1 VLRSEVLQPFID
13 LSAKRRYLEI
23 GVEAGTTFHTLR
35 AAKKVAVDP
44 IFRFNVPEPRLTSS
58 VEYQEVTSDE
68 YFGALSR
75 DEKFDV
81 IYVDGLH
88 TVEQTLRDLLNAV
101 EHLDSDGVI
110 VVDDVIPSSWGA
122 SLDLQSDAAFVRDKL
137 ATEKFDGE
145 NWMGPV
151 FRVVYFVASVMQSF
165 DYATIQDN
173 HGQLVM
179 WRGPRREVYRPDMT
193 LDQIAR
199 VDFLD
204 ILKDMSVFR
213 VMPHAEIMKLYRQ
226 AIAGSPSEQRQP
238 SFA

>member
-1 VLRSEVLQPFID
+1 MLRSEVLQPFID
-13 LSAKRRYLEI
+13 LSAGKRYLEI

-35 AAKKVAVDP
+35 ATKKVAVDP
-44 IFRFNVPEPRLTSS
+44 IFRFDVPEPRLTSA
-58 VEYQEVTSDE
+58 VEYQEVTSDA

-88 TVEQTLRDLLNAV
+88 TVEQTLRDMLNAV
-101 EHLDSDGVI
+101 EHLAPEGVI

-122 SLDLQSDAAFVRDKL
+122 SLDLQSDAAFVREKL

-151 FRVVYFVASVMQSF
+151 FRVVYFVASVMQAF

-179 WRGPRREVYRPDMT
+179 WRSPRREVYRPEMT
-193 LDQIAR
+193 LDEISS

-226 AIAGSPSEQRQP
+226 AFANSSSERREP